1 MSYIVSDFPFS
12 LSDNS
17 ITHTQVKHVWVSL
30 SLHIPPDTADMA
42 TTEASTLENV
52 DIIICIGADSLAL
65 YSVLGAA

>member
-1 MSYIVSDFPFS
+1 MFGYPF
-12 LSDNS
+12 LF
-17 ITHTQVKHVWVSL
+17 
-30 SLHIPPDTADMA
+30 LHIPPDTADMA